1 MELNKI
7 GNFKIIKVVQTSH
20 HQTDARYD
28 VSRGIQCSCTSL
40 MPIIWTSFKL
50 PHFWEL
56 IDLDSISQKGDK
68 IFKSINKFSYLGVE
82 DVPQVFDRKWVFGR
96 KSLIHVDF
104 PENRT
109 RKRTEIAYLVS
120 ITEVISSSQQIGCRA
135 HVIVNKS
142 VSELF

>member
-96 KSLIHVDF
+96 KSF
-104 PENRT
+104 NT
-109 RKRTEIAYLVS
+109 
-120 ITEVISSSQQIGCRA
+120 CRF
-135 HVIVNKS
+135 S
-142 VSELF
+142 